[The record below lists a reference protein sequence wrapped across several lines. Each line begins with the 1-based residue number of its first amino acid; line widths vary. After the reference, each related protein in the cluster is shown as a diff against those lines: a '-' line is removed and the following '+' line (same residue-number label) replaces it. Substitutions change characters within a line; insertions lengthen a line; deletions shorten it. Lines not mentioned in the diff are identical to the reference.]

1 MKKLTLTARLATDI
15 ICAVFLVS
23 TYLTGHADSH
33 VHALLGML
41 LIVAVAVRA
50 EQAHKKIAGTTRNLA
65 NSCMNAQTKLDC
77 CMGLAIMLFLVAAL
91 VSGVFLMQMRV
102 AQGMSFDEVAG
113 TAAGI
118 VHMCSAVLFLICA
131 IVHLMPNKER
141 LKKLLKKEKA
151 A

>member
-1 MKKLTLTARLATDI
+1 MKKLTPTARLATDI

-50 EQAHKKIAGTTRNLA
+50 VQAHKKIAGTTCNLA

-77 CMGLAIMLFLVAAL
+77 CMGLAIMLFLIAAL

-102 AQGMSFDEVAG
+102 AQAMSFDEAAG

-131 IVHLMPNKER
+131 IVHLMLNKER
-141 LKKLLKKEKA
+141 LKKLLKKEQA